1 MSMTRSAVAIVVVKR
16 STALHA
22 WSSKANQGWPE
33 ERKGCPGLNPG
44 NCLRV
49 MFSFLGCYQ
58 LNQSTMVSYAFLS
71 HPSSNCKYKRR
82 ERAML
87 NIQNSP
93 RVQPL
98 LVIFMDAIDL
108 LWLLEDSAFGWQT
121 LTSKTAEL
129 WGSQKPC
136 SRMSNLASCAP
147 LVPLL
152 NCSSVMS
159 WRTGSTSTSL
169 HTILYVRVITA
180 SEICGT
186 FHAYVCFHCKLLSEK
201 GLNFSLRYL
210 AGWFP
215 GHYWNK
221 S

>member
-1 MSMTRSAVAIVVVKR
+1 MAPSAAEIVVVKR
-16 STALHA
+16 GTALHP
-22 WSSKANQGWPE
+22 WSSKANQGRPE
-33 ERKGCPGLNPG
+33 ESKGCPCLNPG

-49 MFSFLGCYQ
+49 MFSFLGGYE
-58 LNQSTMVSYAFLS
+58 LNQSTMVYYVFLP
-71 HPSSNCKYKRR
+71 HPSSSCKYKRR
-82 ERAML
+82 ERPML
-87 NIQNSP
+87 NIQHSP

-98 LVIFMDAIDL
+98 LVIFMDAIDP

-136 SRMSNLASCAP
+136 SQMSNLASCAP
-147 LVPLL
+147 LIPPLS
-152 NCSSVMS
+152 CSLVMS

-169 HTILYVRVITA
+169 HTILYVRVVTA

-186 FHAYVCFHCKLLSEK
+186 FHAYVCFHFKLLSET
-201 GLNFSLRYL
+201 GLTFSVRNL

-215 GHYWNK
+215 GHYWNP